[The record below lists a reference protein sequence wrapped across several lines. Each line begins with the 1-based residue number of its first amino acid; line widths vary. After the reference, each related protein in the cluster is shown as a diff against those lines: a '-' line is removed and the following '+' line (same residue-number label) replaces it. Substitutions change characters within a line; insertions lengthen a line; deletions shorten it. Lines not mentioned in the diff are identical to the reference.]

1 MQAIVASTLALATP
15 DSRLPI
21 PGSQMFFRNLTLFR
35 FSPAAAKSLKDL
47 DAALADHALRAC
59 GPLDLATRGFVSPFG
74 PDSELLS
81 HTIGKATL
89 VSLGSEEKL
98 LPAAVVNAELG
109 KRLRKEAERRG
120 RPVGGRQRRAI
131 KAEVLDVLLP
141 QAFVRPSRLNAYVDS
156 KNGWLVLD
164 TASRK
169 AAENAL
175 TALRE
180 ALGSF
185 PAQPLAAAETPRAL
199 MTQWLAHGKL
209 PPGLALGD
217 ECELR
222 DPAGG
227 AVIRCRKQELESA
240 EVRAHLKQGKQ
251 VFQLGLQFE
260 DRASFV
266 LGEDLVIRKLR
277 FLDVVQDSL
286 DADGRDSAE
295 AELDAR
301 FALMTLELERLFE
314 GLEQWFG
321 LERPDES
328 SKKAA

>member
-1 MQAIVASTLALATP
+1 
-15 DSRLPI
+15 
-21 PGSQMFFRNLTLFR
+21 MFFRNLTLFR
-35 FSPAAAKSLKDL
+35 FSSSVAQSLANL
-47 DAALADHALRAC
+47 DARLGAHSLRAC
-59 GPLDLATRGFVSPFG
+59 GPLETATHGFVSPFG
-74 PDSELLS
+74 PDSEVLS
-81 HTIGKATL
+81 HTVGKATL
-89 VSLGSEEKL
+89 VTLGSEEKL

-109 KRLRKEAERRG
+109 KRLRDEAERRG
-120 RPVGGRQRRAI
+120 RPIGGRQRRAI
-131 KAEVLDVLLP
+131 KAEVLDTLLP
-141 QAFVRPSRLNAYVDS
+141 RAFVRPSRLNAYVDS
-156 KNGWLVLD
+156 KHGWLVLD

-169 AAENAL
+169 AAEMVL

-199 MTQWLAHGKL
+199 MTQWLAHGRL
-209 PPGLALGD
+209 PEGLAFGE

-227 AVIRCRKQELESA
+227 ASIRCRKQELEST

-260 DRASFV
+260 DRAGFV

-301 FALMTLELERLFE
+301 FALMTLELERLLQ
-314 GLEQWFG
+314 GLERWFG

-328 SKKAA
+328 EKKAA

>member
-1 MQAIVASTLALATP
+1 
-15 DSRLPI
+15 
-21 PGSQMFFRNLTLFR
+21 MFFRNLTLFR
-35 FSPAAAKSLKDL
+35 FSSSAAKSLKDL
-47 DAALADHALRAC
+47 DPALADHILRAC
-59 GPLDLATRGFVSPFG
+59 GPLEVATRGFVSPFG
-74 PDSELLS
+74 PDSEVLS
-81 HTIGKATL
+81 HTVGKAIL
-89 VSLGSEEKL
+89 VTLGSEEKL

-109 KRLRKEAERRG
+109 KRLRKEADRRE

-131 KAEVLDVLLP
+131 KAEVLDALLP
-141 QAFVRPSRLNAYVDS
+141 QAFVRPARLNAYLDS

-169 AAENAL
+169 AAEAAL
-175 TALRE
+175 AALRQ

-185 PAQPLAAAETPRAL
+185 PAQPLTAVETPRAL
-199 MTQWLAHGKL
+199 LTEWLAHGKL
-209 PPGLALGD
+209 PGGLGLGD

-227 AVIRCRKQELESA
+227 AIIRCRRQELEST

-260 DRASFV
+260 ERASFT

-286 DADGRDSAE
+286 DADGAGSAE

-301 FALMTLELERLFE
+301 FALMTLELERLLA
-314 GLEQWFG
+314 GMEQWFG
-321 LERPDES
+321 LQRPDA
-328 SKKAA
+328 KGG

>member
-1 MQAIVASTLALATP
+1 
-15 DSRLPI
+15 
-21 PGSQMFFRNLTLFR
+21 MFFRNLTLFR
-35 FSPAAAKSLKDL
+35 FSASAAKSLADL
-47 DAALADHALRAC
+47 DAALASHALRPC
-59 GPLDLATRGFVSPFG
+59 GPLEIATRGFVSPFG
-74 PDSELLS
+74 PESDVLS
-81 HTIGKATL
+81 HAVGRATL
-89 VSLGSEEKL
+89 VTFGTEEKL
-98 LPAAVVNAELG
+98 LPAAVVNVELG
-109 KRLRKEAERRG
+109 KRLRKEAARRG

-131 KAEVLDVLLP
+131 KAEVVDALVP
-141 QAFVRPSRLNAYVDS
+141 QAFVRPARLNGYVDAIH
-156 KNGWLVLD
+156 GWLVLD

-169 AAENAL
+169 AAEAAL

-199 MTQWLAHGKL
+199 LTDWLAHGKL
-209 PPGLALGD
+209 PQGLVLGD

-222 DPAGG
+222 DRAGG
-227 AVIRCRKQELESA
+227 AVIRCRKLELESA

-266 LGEDLVIRKLR
+266 LGEDLVIRKFR

-301 FALMTLELERLFE
+301 FALMTLELERLFAGME
-314 GLEQWFG
+314 TWFG
-321 LERPDES
+321 LERPDA
-328 SKKAA
+328 KDD

>member
-1 MQAIVASTLALATP
+1 
-15 DSRLPI
+15 
-21 PGSQMFFRNLTLFR
+21 MFFRNLTLFR
-35 FSPAAAKSLKDL
+35 FSPSVAKSLKDL

-59 GPLDLATRGFVSPFG
+59 GPLELATRGFVSPFG
-74 PDSELLS
+74 PDSEGLS
-81 HTIGKATL
+81 HTVGNATL
-89 VSLGSEEKL
+89 VTLGSEEKL

-120 RPVGGRQRRAI
+120 KPVGGRQRRAI

-156 KNGWLVLD
+156 KKGWLVLD

-169 AAENAL
+169 SAENAL

-180 ALGSF
+180 AMGSF
-185 PAQPLAAAETPRAL
+185 PAQPLA
-199 MTQWLAHGKL
+199 
-209 PPGLALGD
+209 
-217 ECELR
+217 
-222 DPAGG
+222 GG
-227 AVIRCRKQELESA
+227 AIIRCRKQELESA

-328 SKKAA
+328 NKKAA

>member
-1 MQAIVASTLALATP
+1 
-15 DSRLPI
+15 
-21 PGSQMFFRNLTLFR
+21 MFFRNLTLFR
-35 FSPAAAKSLKDL
+35 FSSSAAKSLKDL
-47 DAALADHALRAC
+47 DLALADHILRAC
-59 GPLDLATRGFVSPFG
+59 GPLEVATRGFVSPFG
-74 PDSELLS
+74 PDSEVLS
-81 HTIGKATL
+81 HTVGKAIL
-89 VSLGSEEKL
+89 VTLGSEEKL

-109 KRLRKEAERRG
+109 KRLRKEADRRG

-131 KAEVLDVLLP
+131 KAEVLDALLP
-141 QAFVRPSRLNAYVDS
+141 QAFVRPARLNAYLDS

-169 AAENAL
+169 AAEAAL
-175 TALRE
+175 AALRQ

-185 PAQPLAAAETPRAL
+185 PAQPLTAAETPRAL
-199 MTQWLAHGKL
+199 LTEWLAHGKL
-209 PPGLALGD
+209 PGGLGLGD

-227 AVIRCRKQELESA
+227 AIIRCRRQELEST

-260 DRASFV
+260 GRASIT

-286 DADGRDSAE
+286 DADGVDSAE

-301 FALMTLELERLFE
+301 FALMTLELERLLA
-314 GLEQWFG
+314 GMEQWFG
-321 LERPDES
+321 LQRPDA
-328 SKKAA
+328 KGG

>member
-1 MQAIVASTLALATP
+1 
-15 DSRLPI
+15 
-21 PGSQMFFRNLTLFR
+21 MFFRNLILFR
-35 FSPAAAKSLKDL
+35 FSSAVAKSLSDL
-47 DAALADHALRAC
+47 EAALAGHALRPC
-59 GPLDLATRGFVSPFG
+59 GSLEVATRGFVSPFG
-74 PDSELLS
+74 PDSEALS
-81 HTIGKATL
+81 HTVGKATL
-89 VSLGSEEKL
+89 VTLGSEEKL

-131 KAEVLDVLLP
+131 KAEVLDTLLP
-141 QAFVRPSRLNAYVDS
+141 QAFVRPSRLNVYLDS

-164 TASRK
+164 TAGRK
-169 AAENAL
+169 TAETAL

-180 ALGSF
+180 ALGTF

-199 MTQWLAHGKL
+199 MTEWLAHGKL
-209 PPGLALGD
+209 PQGLALGD

-227 AVIRCRKQELESA
+227 SVIRCRKQELEST

-260 DRASFV
+260 DRLSFV
-266 LGEDLVIRKLR
+266 LAEDLVIRKLR

-286 DADGRDSAE
+286 DSEGRESAE

-301 FALMTLELERLFE
+301 FALMTLELGRLFE

-321 LERPDES
+321 LARPDA
-328 SKKAA
+328 KHD

>member
-1 MQAIVASTLALATP
+1 
-15 DSRLPI
+15 
-21 PGSQMFFRNLTLFR
+21 MFFRNLSLFR
-35 FSPAAAKSLKDL
+35 FPASAARSLKDL
-47 DAALADHALRAC
+47 DAALAGHALRPC
-59 GPLDLATRGFVSPFG
+59 GPLEVATRGFVSPFG
-74 PDSELLS
+74 PESGVLS
-81 HTIGKATL
+81 HAVGKATL
-89 VSLGSEEKL
+89 VTLGFEEKL

-109 KRLRKEAERRG
+109 KRLRREAERRG
-120 RPVGGRQRRAI
+120 RPAGGRQRRAI
-131 KAEVLDVLLP
+131 KAEVLDTLLP
-141 QAFVRPSRLNAYVDS
+141 KAFVRPSRLNLWLDS

-169 AAENAL
+169 LAEAAL

-185 PAQPLAAAETPRAL
+185 PAQPLAARETPRAL

-209 PPGLALGD
+209 PGGLALGD

-222 DPAGG
+222 DLAGG
-227 AVIRCRKQELESA
+227 AVIRCRKQELDSV
-240 EVRAHLKQGKQ
+240 EVRAHLKHGKQ

-301 FALMTLELERLFE
+301 FALMTLELGRLFE
-314 GLEQWFG
+314 GLEKWFG
-321 LERPDES
+321 LQRPGDDQAERGQ
-328 SKKAA
+328 A

>member
-1 MQAIVASTLALATP
+1 
-15 DSRLPI
+15 
-21 PGSQMFFRNLTLFR
+21 MFFRNLTLFR
-35 FSPAAAKSLKDL
+35 FSPSVAQSLTDL
-47 DAALADHALRAC
+47 DDALAARALRPC
-59 GPLDLATRGFVSPFG
+59 GALEIATRGFVSPFG
-74 PDSELLS
+74 PDSEPLT
-81 HTIGKATL
+81 HTVGNATL
-89 VSLGSEEKL
+89 LTLGIEEKL
-98 LPAAVVNAELG
+98 LPTAVVNAELG

-131 KAEVLDVLLP
+131 RAEVLDTLLP

-164 TASRK
+164 TAGRK
-169 AAENAL
+169 AAEAAL

-199 MTQWLAHGKL
+199 MTDWLAHGKL
-209 PPGLALGD
+209 PHGLTLGD

-222 DPAGG
+222 DPTGG
-227 AVIRCRKQELESA
+227 AIIRCRHQELEST

-301 FALMTLELERLFE
+301 FALMTLELERLFAGIE
-314 GLEQWFG
+314 KWFG
-321 LERPDES
+321 LQRPDA
-328 SKKAA
+328 KND

>member
-1 MQAIVASTLALATP
+1 ML
-15 DSRLPI
+15 
-21 PGSQMFFRNLTLFR
+21 FRNLTLFR
-35 FSPAAAKSLKDL
+35 FSASAARSLNEL
-47 DAALADHALRAC
+47 DAVLAKHALRAC
-59 GPLDLATRGFVSPFG
+59 GPLEVATRGFVSPFG
-74 PDSELLS
+74 PDSEALS
-81 HTIGKATL
+81 HRVGKAIL
-89 VSLGSEEKL
+89 VTLGSEEKL
-98 LPAAVVNAELG
+98 LPAAVVNVELG
-109 KRLRKEAERRG
+109 KRLRREAERRG

-131 KAEVLDVLLP
+131 KAEVLDTLLP
-141 QAFVRPSRLNAYVDS
+141 QAFVRPSRLNIWLDS

-169 AAENAL
+169 SAETAL

-209 PPGLALGD
+209 PAGLTLGD

-222 DPAGG
+222 EPAGG

-251 VFQLGLQFE
+251 VYQLGLQFE

-314 GLEQWFG
+314 GMETWFG
-321 LERPDES
+321 LERPDEGD
-328 SKKAA
+328 KKAA

>member
-1 MQAIVASTLALATP
+1 
-15 DSRLPI
+15 
-21 PGSQMFFRNLTLFR
+21 MFFRNLTLFR
-35 FSPAAAKSLKDL
+35 FSSSAAKSLKDL
-47 DAALADHALRAC
+47 DAALADHTLRAC
-59 GPLDLATRGFVSPFG
+59 GPLEVATRGFISPFG
-74 PDSELLS
+74 PDSEVLS
-81 HTIGKATL
+81 HTVGKATL
-89 VSLGSEEKL
+89 VTLGTEEKL

-109 KRLRKEAERRG
+109 KRLRKEADRRG
-120 RPVGGRQRRAI
+120 HPVAGRQRRAI
-131 KAEVLDVLLP
+131 KAEVLDALLP
-141 QAFVRPSRLNAYVDS
+141 QAFVRPGRLNAYLDA

-169 AAENAL
+169 AAEAAL
-175 TALRE
+175 AALRE

-199 MTQWLAHGKL
+199 LTGWLAHGKL
-209 PPGLALGD
+209 PDGLALGD

-227 AVIRCRKQELESA
+227 AVIRCRRQELEST

-260 DRASFV
+260 DRASFT

-286 DADGRDSAE
+286 DADGVDSAE

-301 FALMTLELERLFE
+301 FALMTMELERLLAGME
-314 GLEQWFG
+314 KWFG
-321 LERPDES
+321 LQRPDA
-328 SKKAA
+328 KGG

>member
-1 MQAIVASTLALATP
+1 
-15 DSRLPI
+15 
-21 PGSQMFFRNLTLFR
+21 MFFRNLTLFR
-35 FSPAAAKSLKDL
+35 FSPSVARSLKDL

-59 GPLDLATRGFVSPFG
+59 GPLELATRGFVSPFG
-74 PDSELLS
+74 PDSEVLS
-81 HTIGKATL
+81 HTVGKATL
-89 VSLGSEEKL
+89 VTLGTEEKL
-98 LPAAVVNAELG
+98 LPSAVINAELG

-131 KAEVLDVLLP
+131 KAEVLDALLP
-141 QAFVRPSRLNAYVDS
+141 QAFVRPSRLNAWLDS

-169 AAENAL
+169 AAETAL

-185 PAQPLAAAETPRAL
+185 PAQPLTAAETPRAL
-199 MTQWLAHGKL
+199 MTQWLGSGKL
-209 PPGLALGD
+209 PSGLTLGD

-227 AVIRCRKQELESA
+227 AVIRCRKQDLESA

-251 VFQLGLQFE
+251 VFQLGLQFD

-277 FLDVVQDSL
+277 FLDVGQDSL

-301 FALMTLELERLFE
+301 FALMTLELERVFE

-321 LERPDES
+321 LERPDEG
-328 SKKAA
+328 KKAA

>member
-1 MQAIVASTLALATP
+1 
-15 DSRLPI
+15 
-21 PGSQMFFRNLTLFR
+21 MFFRNLTLFR
-35 FSPAAAKSLKDL
+35 FSASAAKSLKDL
-47 DAALADHALRAC
+47 DAALAGQALRPC
-59 GPLDLATRGFVSPFG
+59 GPLEIATRGFVSPFG
-74 PDSELLS
+74 PDSEALS
-81 HTIGKATL
+81 HVVGKAILVTL
-89 VSLGSEEKL
+89 GVEEKL

-109 KRLRKEAERRG
+109 KRLRREAERRG
-120 RPVGGRQRRAI
+120 RPVSGRQRRAI

-141 QAFVRPSRLNAYVDS
+141 QAFVRPSRLNAWLDS

-169 AAENAL
+169 AAETAL
-175 TALRE
+175 TSLRE

-199 MTQWLAHGKL
+199 MTDWLSSGKL

-227 AVIRCRKQELESA
+227 AVIRCRRQELESA

-286 DADGRDSAE
+286 DADGQDSAE

-301 FALMTLELERLFE
+301 FALMTLELERVLQE
-314 GLEQWFG
+314 MEKWFG
-321 LERPDES
+321 LHRPDAHD
-328 SKKAA
+328 K